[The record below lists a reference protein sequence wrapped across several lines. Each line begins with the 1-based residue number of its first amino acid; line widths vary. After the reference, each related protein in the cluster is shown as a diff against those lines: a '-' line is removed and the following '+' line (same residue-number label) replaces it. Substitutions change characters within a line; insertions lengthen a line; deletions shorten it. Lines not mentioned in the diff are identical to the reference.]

1 MITAI
6 LITLYYST
14 LFYYLLF
21 NYFIIIKNNS
31 NMMCV
36 DLIHSN
42 RNFSILKYKITLL

>member
-14 LFYYLLF
+14 LFYYF
-21 NYFIIIKNNS
+21 VKNNS